1 MTKVARRHRKR
12 KRQTKKQG
20 EASRQKDIEKE
31 RRTERINMK
40 MYGWAQ
46 TVTGRCIGGGRVI
59 REACKV
65 LRDKT
70 SPH

>member
-31 RRTERINMK
+31 RRTERMK